1 MGRKKH
7 KIKKTHDEI
16 LDDLVERLC
25 KKEYNSYIGREEN
38 YTYNMVDGE
47 VDLYELRMVKD
58 KKYLLIFEVKS
69 SDLKKNYNKAVKQ
82 LNKGYDFL
90 NRKYIPDRTYCFYVA
105 QDTVKRVYIN
115 GKNNM

>member
-1 MGRKKH
+1 MGRKNY

-25 KKEYNSYIGREEN
+25 KKEYDSYIGREEN

-47 VDLYELRMVKD
+47 VDLYEVRMVKD

-69 SDLKKNYNKAVKQ
+69 RDLFKNYNKAVKQ
-82 LNKGYDFL
+82 LTKDYAFL
-90 NRKYIPDRTYCFYVA
+90 NRKYSPDRTYCFYVA
-105 QDTVKRVYIN
+105 RDVVKRVYIN
-115 GKNNM
+115 ERD